1 MSPPDDQGKK
11 PRNPWDR
18 GDSRPPGGRNP
29 WGGGSGG
36 GGGGNEPPPELDELL
51 RRARQNLHDVLP
63 GGMDSGGIFGLIVF
77 AVVVLWLASGLYIIT
92 PGENGVIQRFGAYSR
107 TQSHEGL
114 GFHLPWPV
122 ETVTKIS
129 VSEVQSTE
137 IGFTQ
142 NGQNGRGYV
151 QRQDVPEESLML
163 TSDRNIISIDLVVQ
177 WNIKSAEDYLFN
189 IADPKNTIK
198 KVAESAIR
206 EVVGQTEMFPII
218 TTNREEVAQRTREL
232 MSKMLDEYKSG
243 VNISNVLIQEAEV
256 HPDVQEAFQ
265 DVQSAKQDASKKEND
280 AGVYRQNLLPNAQ
293 GQAIKLRQDAE
304 AYKAQVIAI
313 ATGDASRFNAM
324 YTGYQAGPEVT
335 KKRMY
340 LETMEDV
347 LSKAQKMIVE
357 NGGKGGEGVV
367 PYMSLDSLKP
377 AAGGAADDSSSG
389 NGSVGINN
397 GIR

>member
-18 GDSRPPGGRNP
+18 GDSRQSGGRNP
-29 WGGGSGG
+29 WGGTGG
-36 GGGGNEPPPELDELL
+36 GGHGSEPPPELDELL

-63 GGMDSGGIFGLIVF
+63 GGMDGGGLFGLLIL
-77 AVVVLWLASGLYIIT
+77 AAAVLWLASGLYIIT

-107 TQSHEGL
+107 TQTSEGL

-122 ETVTKIS
+122 EKLTKVS
-129 VSEVQSTE
+129 VSEVRSTE
-137 IGFTQ
+137 VGFRQ
-142 NGQNGRGYV
+142 GDRSSRGGYT

-189 IADPKNTIK
+189 IADPDSTIK

-218 TTNREEVAQRTREL
+218 TTNREQVAQRTRDL
-232 MSKMLDEYKSG
+232 MVKMLDQYKSG

-265 DVQSAKQDASKKEND
+265 DVQSAKQDASKVEND

-293 GQAIKLRQDAE
+293 GQAIKIKQDAD
-304 AYKAQVIAI
+304 AYKAKVTAI
-313 ATGDASRFNAM
+313 ATGDAARFNAM
-324 YTGYQAGPEVT
+324 YTAYLAGPDVT
-335 KKRMY
+335 KRRMY
-340 LETMEDV
+340 IETMEDV
-347 LSKAQKMIVE
+347 LKSAQKIIIQ
-357 NGGKGGEGVV
+357 NGGKGSESVV
-367 PYMSLDSLKP
+367 PYMSLDGLKP
-377 AAGGAADDSSSG
+377 AAGGSDDSSNS
-389 NGSVGINN
+389 N
-397 GIR
+397 R

>member
-1 MSPPDDQGKK
+1 
-11 PRNPWDR
+11 
-18 GDSRPPGGRNP
+18 
-29 WGGGSGG
+29 
-36 GGGGNEPPPELDELL
+36 
-51 RRARQNLHDVLP
+51 
-63 GGMDSGGIFGLIVF
+63 
-77 AVVVLWLASGLYIIT
+77 
-92 PGENGVIQRFGAYSR
+92 
-107 TQSHEGL
+107 
-114 GFHLPWPV
+114 
-122 ETVTKIS
+122 
-129 VSEVQSTE
+129 
-137 IGFTQ
+137 
-142 NGQNGRGYV
+142 
-151 QRQDVPEESLML
+151 ML
-163 TSDRNIISIDLVVQ
+163 TSDRNIISIDFVVQ

-189 IADPKNTIK
+189 IADPDVTIK

-218 TTNREEVAQRTREL
+218 TTNRDEVAQRTRDL
-232 MSKMLDEYKSG
+232 MVKMLDQYKSG
-243 VNISNVLIQEAEV
+243 VAISQVLIQEAEV

-313 ATGDASRFNAM
+313 ATGDASRFTAV

-340 LETMEDV
+340 IETMEDV
-347 LSKAQKMIVE
+347 LRNAQKMIVE
-357 NGGKGGEGVV
+357 NNGKGGEGVI

-377 AAGGAADDSSSG
+377 AAGGSSDDGSSG
-389 NGSVGINN
+389 NGSVSINN